1 MVAID
6 SDPGSLNPALT
17 TSGATHTASE
27 LMYNGLVELRPNL
40 EPVPELAESWEV
52 AENGRLYRFRLRDG
66 VTWHDGT
73 PFTSADVK
81 FSFEQVLLKFHART
95 KASVG
100 SALESIVTPDQRTVE
115 FRFRQPYAPLLRQL
129 DVTEAPIVA
138 QHVYQGSDPKQN
150 PSNQAPVGTG
160 PFRFVSYTPGSEIRM
175 TRNERYFK
183 NGLPYLDEVVMR
195 VIPDEASQVNALDA
209 GEVDWLFDAP
219 GADLKRLRSDP
230 AYRTLRTS
238 INPGGSN
245 CIMTVSFNL
254 DRPLLQD
261 VRLRR
266 AVATALDRRQFVDRV
281 LFGEGRVAEAPIS
294 SGIPFAHADDLER
307 MPTFDRREA
316 ERLLDQAGWVRQ
328 GGAVRTARGVPGVAD
343 GTPLAFNFLH
353 FPTFNQY
360 GELFRAQLAEVGVEV
375 ILQPLDPP
383 VFADRVFTQRNFD
396 TNIISYCNG
405 TDPQIGVRR
414 MYTSANIAPVP
425 FSNSSAYR
433 NAQVDQLF
441 DRAQATVDQQQGARV
456 YRQIQEILVRELPY
470 MWVVETSSTRVF
482 RAQCQ
487 GFGPSGH
494 FAEAA
499 FCAR

>member
-1 MVAID
+1 MAID

-219 GADLKRLRSDP
+219 GA
-230 AYRTLRTS
+230 
-238 INPGGSN
+238 
-245 CIMTVSFNL
+245 
-254 DRPLLQD
+254 
-261 VRLRR
+261 
-266 AVATALDRRQFVDRV
+266 
-281 LFGEGRVAEAPIS
+281 
-294 SGIPFAHADDLER
+294 
-307 MPTFDRREA
+307 
-316 ERLLDQAGWVRQ
+316 
-328 GGAVRTARGVPGVAD
+328 
-343 GTPLAFNFLH
+343 
-353 FPTFNQY
+353 
-360 GELFRAQLAEVGVEV
+360 
-375 ILQPLDPP
+375 
-383 VFADRVFTQRNFD
+383 
-396 TNIISYCNG
+396 
-405 TDPQIGVRR
+405 
-414 MYTSANIAPVP
+414 
-425 FSNSSAYR
+425 
-433 NAQVDQLF
+433 
-441 DRAQATVDQQQGARV
+441 
-456 YRQIQEILVRELPY
+456 
-470 MWVVETSSTRVF
+470 
-482 RAQCQ
+482 
-487 GFGPSGH
+487 
-494 FAEAA
+494 
-499 FCAR
+499 